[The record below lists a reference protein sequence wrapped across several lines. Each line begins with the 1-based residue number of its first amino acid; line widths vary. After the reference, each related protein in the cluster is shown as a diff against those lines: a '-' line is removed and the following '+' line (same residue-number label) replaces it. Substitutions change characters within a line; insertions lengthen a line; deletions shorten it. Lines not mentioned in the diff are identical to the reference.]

1 MLSLSEIQQIVIE
14 KTGKSIQSCKP
25 VYLPVIELYALRNN
39 EPLTDVNKVY
49 FGTLAVTTDLQYG
62 LTFTYRNTV
71 DNTSIAFNAKENPT
85 DYPRVFPHLLFDK
98 IQGGELDETIEI
110 VFCGYEFT
118 TTPNQQ

>member
-14 KTGKSIQSCKP
+14 KTGKSIQLCKP
-25 VYLPVIELYALRNN
+25 VYLPVMELYALRNN
-39 EPLTDVNKVY
+39 EPTTDVNKVY
-49 FGTLAVTTDLQYG
+49 FGTLAVTTDLQFG

-71 DNTSIAFNAKENPT
+71 DNTSLAFNAKENPT

-118 TTPNQQ
+118 TL